1 MPFAIMMNKVEHIG
15 IAVRDLERSNEL
27 YATLL
32 GVLPYKM
39 ETVES
44 EHVITSFFKVGDTK
58 IELLQATQPNSA
70 IARFIEQRG
79 EGMHHI
85 AYDVADIAVSMQQLA
100 KEGFK
105 LLNEQPKRG
114 ADNKWVCFLH
124 PKTCGGV
131 LVELCQEIAT
141 ILTEPCVSNCDLC

>member
-1 MPFAIMMNKVEHIG
+1 MILHKIEHIG
-15 IAVRDLERSNEL
+15 IAVRDLTAANAL
-27 YATLL
+27 YTTLL
-32 GVLPYKM
+32 GVAPYKTEM
-39 ETVES
+39 VES
-44 EHVITSFFKVGDTK
+44 EHVATSFFKVGDTK
-58 IELLQATQPNSA
+58 IELLQATAAQSA

-85 AYDVADIAVSMQQLA
+85 AYYVADIKTAMQYYA
-100 KEGFK
+100 NEGFK

-131 LVELCQEIAT
+131 LVELCQEICT
-141 ILTEPCVSNCDLC
+141 P